1 MAETFEC
8 DYDAGTTVTVDA
20 DLTDGFVDITTEDS
34 GTARELAT
42 ALALYLTPENARR
55 FARAVTLA
63 SFAVEGEDVADVVK
77 AAEDMKDTMDTGA
90 PSEPCPDT
98 NDGCDPLCSA
108 RAECHRV
115 AMEDLFQEPDTEPVP
130 YALVDEHEDR
140 ADAFLAAREV
150 AGPAASL
157 DDVLTLAA
165 YLEG

>member
-1 MAETFEC
+1 MGETFEC
-8 DYDAGTTVTVDA
+8 DYDAGTTVTVDQ
-20 DLTDGFVDITTEDS
+20 DKDGYVEITTEDS
-34 GTARELAT
+34 GNVLDPAT

-63 SFAVEGEDVADVVK
+63 SFAVEGEDVSDVVK

-90 PSEPCPDT
+90 PSEPCPET

-108 RAECHRV
+108 RPECHASAV
-115 AMEDLFQEPDTEPVP
+115 EDLFRGPDTEPVP
-130 YALVDEHEDR
+130 YALVDEHADR

-157 DDVLTLAA
+157 DDVLKLAA